1 MTPPS
6 PIKRR
11 DTPGAYS
18 QHRVEHLLFRLG
30 GKHLTDV
37 LNHKAEIENYGFD
50 LQLAGLDLGK
60 IENVVNDGEKGLS
73 RCVASLKPTDG
84 VFLTTGSPFR
94 GRCPQSVQALSTLI
108 GKDEKRIVDS
118 MRQFPEA

>member
-1 MTPPS
+1 MRLVTTWRMRPPS
-6 PIKRR
+6 PIKWR

-73 RCVASLKPTDG
+73 RCVASIETHRWGIPHDRIAFPWTLSAERS
-84 VFLTTGSPFR
+84 SPFAGWEPR
-94 GRCPQSVQALSTLI
+94 QAIES
-108 GKDEKRIVDS
+108 S
-118 MRQFPEA
+118 